1 MARAVLGGLATFQF
15 TCFLAFFVICSL
27 PNACH
32 SHKKGPAF
40 RSTPRILQNPLA
52 LQFNLDS
59 SDRLGVCLGKLQRQ
73 SLTEMLQNLVV
84 VHFQNAE
91 VRVIVDVGQG

>member
-1 MARAVLGGLATFQF
+1 MPIFDPLFLCVQKARFNQRKTW
-15 TCFLAFFVICSL
+15 FLCA
-27 PNACH
+27 
-32 SHKKGPAF
+32 
-40 RSTPRILQNPLA
+40 QNPI
-52 LQFNLDS
+52 
-59 SDRLGVCLGKLQRQ
+59 CLGKLQRQ